1 MHGFL
6 RRHFALLL
14 SLVVFVA
21 FSVAGISLTA
31 QEGRHHGD
39 NCEWDPETFEVVCE
53 DPPPPP
59 PPPTDT
65 PTATNTP
72 TPTESPTPTRTRTP
86 TPTATNTPTPTL
98 TPVPQ
103 PIRPRGWVRAGSTS
117 IDVDESTLIQGGWT
131 PASLD
136 TTWHIGNTR
145 VLWRSS
151 ACSNTAGRSPPEDD
165 PNNEG
170 SGSLR
175 VYGCQAGSSVVQL
188 KVRNTGQVLGVVTIT
203 VNCVTNCGGDPP
215 PGGGNP
221 PPPQP
226 QPTGWIK
233 ASPSKIVVGQ
243 TTEIQVGWAHQ
254 SAPPTILIDD
264 PNVLADTCTTTRA
277 PRSPA
282 GEGTV
287 TLEGCSSGS
296 TTVQLWDETA
306 DRALATVTVTVMAL
320 PSISS
325 SSRIGYRFFEIN
337 WSAHPYFVD
346 FHVEWRN
353 VGEGENEWRR
363 LGTPISGPRAII
375 QSWLSKADVRGLP
388 YLARVDVEV
397 KIIALTEDEDSP
409 ETTSPVYR
417 LSRGEQPA
425 ARGHLP
431 DHTMKYDLTTL
442 PDPGEDHAVLG
453 GWIRD
458 AAPLGAKVWAW
469 AAQLVHCQGDCPS
482 NSDGETYSLKVGDQ
496 LRQCWTRLF
505 QGYLG

>member
-1 MHGFL
+1 M
-6 RRHFALLL
+6 
-14 SLVVFVA
+14 
-21 FSVAGISLTA
+21 
-31 QEGRHHGD
+31 
-39 NCEWDPETFEVVCE
+39 
-53 DPPPPP
+53 
-59 PPPTDT
+59 
-65 PTATNTP
+65 
-72 TPTESPTPTRTRTP
+72 
-86 TPTATNTPTPTL
+86 
-98 TPVPQ
+98 
-103 PIRPRGWVRAGSTS
+103 
-117 IDVDESTLIQGGWT
+117 
-131 PASLD
+131 
-136 TTWHIGNTR
+136 
-145 VLWRSS
+145 
-151 ACSNTAGRSPPEDD
+151 
-165 PNNEG
+165 
-170 SGSLR
+170 
-175 VYGCQAGSSVVQL
+175 
-188 KVRNTGQVLGVVTIT
+188 
-203 VNCVTNCGGDPP
+203 
-215 PGGGNP
+215 
-221 PPPQP
+221 
-226 QPTGWIK
+226 
-233 ASPSKIVVGQ
+233 KIAIGQ

-431 DHTMKYDLTTL
+431 DHTMEYDLTTL
-442 PDPGEDHAVLG
+442 PDPGEDHAQLG

-458 AAPLGAKVWAW
+458 ASSYGATIWAW
-469 AAQLVHCQGDCPS
+469 VLPSLHRCQDPCPL
-482 NSDGETYSLKVGDQ
+482 NSDRETYSLEVAEGQ
-496 LRQCWTRLF
+496 CELRVPACLPPITVNVEERLVEDGTIYFTPDTDAWFKWTTIRGLARIHRWTA
-505 QGYLG
+505 